1 MKVGFIGLGTMG
13 ASMAYNCLQGGNE
26 MVVHDIRRESA
37 TQHLEAGA
45 VWADSPREVA
55 ESSEIVFT
63 SLPGPTEVE
72 AVGLGDDGIL
82 EGMSEGKVY
91 FDLSTSTPTLIRR
104 IHEEAAARG
113 IHVLDAPVSGG
124 PRGAASRNLAI
135 WVGGDKDVFDRCKPV
150 LDSIG
155 DKAYYVGPIGCGAI
169 AKLVHNCT
177 GYIVQAALAE
187 VFTMGVKAGVE
198 PLALWQA
205 VRKGAQGRRGTFEGL
220 AEHLLPG
227 KFDPPDFAL
236 RLARKDVDLAVGV
249 GREYDVPMR
258 LAQLTLQEMT
268 EALNRGWGHRDS
280 RVAML
285 LQEERSGVE
294 VRVDEALLNA
304 LLEEERA
311 GGPGVVSFLIGMPSS
326 RQREGTVI
334 ITRLK
339 LTNWRNFT
347 DVDVPL
353 DRAFIIGPNAS
364 GKSNLLDAIRFLRDV
379 AKREGGGL
387 QAAVGRRGG
396 VRQIRS
402 LSAHSGGG
410 VGIEVHL
417 SRKSG
422 EPAEWEY
429 RLSFNVER
437 SGIHRTLVQEEIVKH
452 RGQVLLQR
460 PAQDDNADWFHEVL
474 I

>member
-37 TQHLEAGA
+37 TRHLEAGA
-45 VWADSPREVA
+45 DWADSPREVA
-55 ESSEIVFT
+55 EASEIVFT

-72 AVGLGDDGIL
+72 AVGLGEDGIL

-91 FDLSTSTPTLIRR
+91 FDLSTSTPTLIRQ
-104 IHEEAAARG
+104 IHAHAAARG

-135 WVGGDKDVFDRCKPV
+135 WVGGDKEVFDRCKPV

-285 LQEERSGVE
+285 LQEERAGVE
-294 VRVDEALLNA
+294 VRVDEDILNA
-304 LLEEERA
+304 VLEEERQA
-311 GGPGVVSFLIGMPSS
+311 G
-326 RQREGTVI
+326 
-334 ITRLK
+334 
-339 LTNWRNFT
+339 
-347 DVDVPL
+347 
-353 DRAFIIGPNAS
+353 
-364 GKSNLLDAIRFLRDV
+364 
-379 AKREGGGL
+379 
-387 QAAVGRRGG
+387 
-396 VRQIRS
+396 
-402 LSAHSGGG
+402 
-410 VGIEVHL
+410 
-417 SRKSG
+417 
-422 EPAEWEY
+422 
-429 RLSFNVER
+429 
-437 SGIHRTLVQEEIVKH
+437 
-452 RGQVLLQR
+452 
-460 PAQDDNADWFHEVL
+460 
-474 I
+474 